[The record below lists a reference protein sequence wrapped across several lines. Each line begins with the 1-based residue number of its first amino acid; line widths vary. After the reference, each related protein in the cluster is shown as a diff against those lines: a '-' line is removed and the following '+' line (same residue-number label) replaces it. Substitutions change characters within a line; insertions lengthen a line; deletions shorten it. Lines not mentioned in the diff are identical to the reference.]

1 MAFQTPPTFVDG
13 NVLSASQLN
22 ILAANQNELAGLST
36 GVNLGFPDTGIPT
49 DESRYFYVIHAWNN
63 LYLSYSL
70 PTNDSSLR
78 VYYGA
83 TLVYTSTGNAVRNV
97 TAASNPTVVHSQCR
111 SDELSKTRHWADAG
125 GKHIQCGCGQIRT
138 LPAV

>member
-83 TLVYTSTGNAVRNV
+83 TLVYTSTGNAGSYTVNVDLTSFGLTLGQAYSVRLRADSD
-97 TAASNPTVVHSQCR
+97 AASSVGYMCESE
-111 SDELSKTRHWADAG
+111 SAL
-125 GKHIQCGCGQIRT
+125 
-138 LPAV
+138 